1 MLRYEGCG
9 LFRQRICASL
19 LSGKTVLITKIRE
32 RSVDE
37 GYQCG
42 LQDFEANFLRLIEKL
57 CDGCVVEINET
68 GTSLKFKPGIL
79 LGGAIKEPHNCG
91 VSRSIGWFIE
101 GIIPLAIFSKSN
113 VSITFSGLTNDCQDI
128 SVDILRN

>member
-1 MLRYEGCG
+1 MN
-9 LFRQRICASL
+9 
-19 LSGKTVLITKIRE
+19 VP
-32 RSVDE
+32 
-37 GYQCG
+37 
-42 LQDFEANFLRLIEKL
+42 
-57 CDGCVVEINET
+57 GCVIEINET

-113 VSITFSGLTNDCQDI
+113 VSVTFSGLTNDCQDI
-128 SVDILRN
+128 SVDILRNVTIPLLQNFGISGVNIKVSIFDKNKWKSYKISDYYF